1 MEYVNCAD
9 FSVNSVAPRGLC
21 ECECVCVCVCVCV
34 CMYVCACVDYADLSG
49 NSIEAQGCVCVCVC
63 VCVCLSVNCAD
74 LATKSY
80 TPTLLHLVTKDNSV
94 FF

>member
-21 ECECVCVCVCVCV
+21 E
-34 CMYVCACVDYADLSG
+34 
-49 NSIEAQGCVCVCVC
+49 CVC

-94 FF
+94 FFQVFFWPLVTKDNNLGSRFMHICAPKVFRMCS